1 MNIWQKI
8 WDAFSRNYT
17 LIMLVVNLGLLILL
31 IVRWRIRKH
40 REFIYEVSAKDQRY
54 ANLDARLANPEYLA
68 RTDVGSM
75 KRYPYETK
83 YLSSAVALRSFSGL
97 YIGLFVETEMMKQR
111 FFTDV
116 AEPIEIG
123 SGRDCAV
130 TIRDDRIARHQCL
143 LYMQDG
149 FLCAKNMDTDHTV
162 LLERGAQYLRV
173 TEKPIAVE
181 DGDTVLTGT
190 SRITITF
197 GK

>member
-1 MNIWQKI
+1 MDFWQKI
-8 WDAFSRNYT
+8 WDSFSKNYT
-17 LIMLVVNLGLLILL
+17 LIMLAINLGLLIAL
-31 IVRWRIRKH
+31 IVRWRIRRK

-54 ANLDARLANPEYLA
+54 ANLDARLANPEYLE

-75 KRYPYETK
+75 KRYPYKTE
-83 YLSSAVALRSFSGL
+83 YLSSAMAFRSFNGM

-123 SGRDCAV
+123 SGKECAV
-130 TIRDDRIARHQCL
+130 TIRDDRIAPHQCL
-143 LYMQDG
+143 LYLQDG
-149 FLCAKNMDTDHTV
+149 LLCTKNLDTDHTV
-162 LLERGAQYLRV
+162 LLERGALYQRV
-173 TEKPIAVE
+173 TEKALVVE
-181 DGDTVLTGT
+181 DRDTILTGT